1 MGFADLPG
9 FGYAKLSKDVKESV
23 EMAAERY
30 LGKRRELALGIL
42 LVDTRRIPSE
52 DDRAVLAALYDLGLP
67 ILVVATKVDKIK
79 SKEALRSS
87 LEEVRLGLGLPE
99 GQPFYISSM
108 TGEGVRQLWS
118 IIMDACEDKVEE
130 LRDELE
136 GKLQKDDQEIDPDD
150 TIMLDDEGNWIE
162 EEEENTSEGLE
173 WVRNYAY
180 YDESKAKNRKQK
192 QPNEASLMKMRENE
206 AAQAAA
212 NEAMKLKK
220 LRQTV
225 KKMERQ
231 GEV

>member
-1 MGFADLPG
+1 
-9 FGYAKLSKDVKESV
+9 
-23 EMAAERY
+23 MAAERY

-99 GQPFYISSM
+99 GQPFYVSSM

-130 LRDELE
+130 LREELE
-136 GKLQKDDQEIDPDD
+136 GKLQKDEQEIHPDD
-150 TIMLDDEGNWIE
+150 TIMLDEEGNWI

-180 YDESKAKNRKQK
+180 YDESQAKRRKQK
-192 QPNEASLMKMRENE
+192 QLNEASLMKMRQNE

-225 KKMERQ
+225 KKMERE
-231 GEV
+231 GDV